1 MGLPPPTQSQSAG
14 RAMGPFKLL
23 LAGLFFV
30 IILFWFLL
38 QAKLI
43 HRP

>member
-1 MGLPPPTQSQSAG
+1 MGLAPPTQGQSTG

-23 LAGLFFV
+23 LAG
-30 IILFWFLL
+30 ILFVLILFSFLL
-38 QAKLI
+38 QAKLS